1 MNLVVDNLRF
11 FLKNNN
17 VFLSGSAGVGKS
29 FLTMELIRSYRVQ
42 GKIVVVLGSTALS
55 AFNIGGVTLHSF
67 FAFKRCQNY
76 DELYYED
83 RKQKD
88 KLEKLKR
95 ILKQCDLLVIDE
107 ISMVSASLMEMIY
120 YRLSRS
126 DFNGKILLVG
136 DFFQLPPVI
145 NYRENQIQSTLF
157 QNTLYAFSSQTW
169 NDLKF
174 INLKLSVTKRTLD
187 KQFYEY
193 LFFLRMGEV
202 NKEMLNFFKKMLIS
216 SKNLLEYMDEYTL
229 LCATN
234 KKTNY
239 INTEKLN
246 LLQGKESVFKAKAE
260 KLDSTLD
267 DKTYEQWI
275 NGLNSLDE
283 LKLKIGA
290 KIIFCVNN
298 KEENYYNGE
307 QGVVLD
313 FIKDKEQEYILIEKN
328 NGERLRLKPYEY
340 TLEEYE
346 LDKDEKLEVKIKAK
360 FVQFPIKLAYAITIH
375 KSQGMSIDK
384 LICDIDGIF
393 EKGQLYV
400 CLSRAINPSNLKI
413 VYNYKIPFEDYFLKI
428 LKFDKEVKRFY
439 LQEKFINLEENGE

>member
-1 MNLVVDNLRF
+1 MVLNKLRD

-17 VFLSGSAGVGKS
+17 VFLSGGAGVGKS
-29 FLTMELIRSYRVQ
+29 FLTTELIKSYRMQ
-42 GKIVVVLGSTALS
+42 GKIVIVLGSTGLS
-55 AFNIGGVTLHSF
+55 AFNIGGITLHSF

-88 KLEKLKR
+88 KLEKLNR

-120 YRLSRS
+120 YRLTRS

-145 NYRENQIQSTLF
+145 KYKENKSQNTLF
-157 QNTLYAFSSQTW
+157 QNTLYAFSSQAW

-174 INLKLSVTKRTLD
+174 INLKLSITKRTLD

-202 NKEMLNFFKKMLIS
+202 NKEILNFFKKMLIS
-216 SKNLLEYMDEYTL
+216 SENLLEYMDEYTL
-229 LCATN
+229 LSATN

-246 LLQGKESVFKAKAE
+246 LLQGKESIFKAKVE
-260 KLDSTLD
+260 KLDYALD

-275 NGLNSLDE
+275 NGLNSLSE

-307 QGVVLD
+307 QGIVLD
-313 FIKDKEQEYILIEKN
+313 FIKDKEQECILIEKN
-328 NGERLRLKPYEY
+328 NGERLKLKPYEY

-346 LDKDEKLEVKIKAK
+346 LDKYEKLEVKIKAK

-384 LICDIDGIF
+384 LICDIGGIF

-413 VYNYKIPFEDYFLKI
+413 IYNYKMPFEDYFLKI
-428 LKFDKEVKRFY
+428 LKFDKEVKQFY
-439 LQEKFINLEENGE
+439 LREKFINLEEDRE

>member
-1 MNLVVDNLRF
+1 MILSRLENFLRDN
-11 FLKNNN
+11 NI
-17 VFLSGSAGVGKS
+17 FLSGGAGVGKS
-29 FLTMELIRSYRVQ
+29 FLTMELIKSYRVQ

-157 QNTLYAFSSQTW
+157 QNTLYAFSSQAW

-174 INLKLSVTKRTLD
+174 INLKLSITKRTLD

-234 KKTNY
+234 KKTNH

-246 LLQGKESVFKAKAE
+246 LLQGKESVFNAKAE
-260 KLDSTLD
+260 KLDYTLD

-275 NGLNSLDE
+275 NGLNSLSE

-328 NGERLRLKPYEY
+328 NGERLKLKSYEY

-413 VYNYKIPFEDYFLKI
+413 VYNYKMPFENYFLKI
-428 LKFDKEVKRFY
+428 LKFDKEVKQFY
-439 LQEKFINLEENGE
+439 LQEKFVNLE

>member
-1 MNLVVDNLRF
+1 MNLVVDKLRF

-17 VFLSGSAGVGKS
+17 VFLSGGAGVGKS
-29 FLTMELIRSYRVQ
+29 FLTMELIKSYRVQ
-42 GKIVVVLGSTALS
+42 GKIVIVLGSTALS
-55 AFNIGGVTLHSF
+55 AFNIDGVTLHSF

-126 DFNGKILLVG
+126 GFNGKILLVG
-136 DFFQLPPVI
+136 DFFQLPPVVKHK
-145 NYRENQIQSTLF
+145 ENQIQSTLF
-157 QNTLYAFSSQTW
+157 QNTLYAFSSQAW
-169 NDLKF
+169 SDLKF
-174 INLKLSVTKRTLD
+174 INLKLSITKRTLD

-193 LFFLRMGEV
+193 LFFLRMGEI
-202 NKEMLNFFKKMLIS
+202 NKEILNFFKKMLIS

-234 KKTNY
+234 KKTNH

-246 LLQGKESVFKAKAE
+246 LLQGKESIFKAKAE
-260 KLDSTLD
+260 KLDCTLD

-275 NGLNSLDE
+275 NGLNSLSE

-328 NGERLRLKPYEY
+328 NGERLKLKPYEY

-346 LDKDEKLEVKIKAK
+346 LDKDEKLEVKTKAK

-375 KSQGMSIDK
+375 KSQGMSIGK

-413 VYNYKIPFEDYFLKI
+413 IYNYKMPFEDYFLKI

-439 LQEKFINLEENGE
+439 LQEKFINLEEDRE

>member
-1 MNLVVDNLRF
+1 MNLVVENLRS

-17 VFLSGSAGVGKS
+17 VFLTGSAGVGKS

-42 GKIVVVLGSTALS
+42 GKIVIVLGSTALS

-120 YRLSRS
+120 YRLTRS
-126 DFNGKILLVG
+126 GFNGKILLAG
-136 DFFQLPPVI
+136 DFFQLPPVVKHK
-145 NYRENQIQSTLF
+145 ENQNQNTLF
-157 QNTLYAFSSQTW
+157 QNTLYAFSSQAW

-246 LLQGKESVFKAKAE
+246 LLQGKESIFKAKAE
-260 KLDSTLD
+260 KLDYTLD

-275 NGLNSLDE
+275 NGLNSLGE

-313 FIKDKEQEYILIEKN
+313 FIKDKEQECILIEKN
-328 NGERLRLKPYEY
+328 NGERLKLKPYEY

-413 VYNYKIPFEDYFLKI
+413 VYNYKMPFEDYFLKI
-428 LKFDKEVKRFY
+428 LKFDKEVKQFY
-439 LQEKFINLEENGE
+439 LQEKFVNLE

>member
-1 MNLVVDNLRF
+1 MILSRLENFLRDN
-11 FLKNNN
+11 NI
-17 VFLSGSAGVGKS
+17 FLSGGAGVGKS
-29 FLTMELIRSYRVQ
+29 FLAMELIRSYRVQ
-42 GKIVVVLGSTALS
+42 GKIVIVLGSTALS

-126 DFNGKILLVG
+126 GFNGKILLVG
-136 DFFQLPPVI
+136 DFFQLPPVVK
-145 NYRENQIQSTLF
+145 YKENQTQNTLF
-157 QNTLYAFSSQTW
+157 QNTLYAFSSQAW

-174 INLKLSVTKRTLD
+174 INLKLSITKRTLD

-202 NKEMLNFFKKMLIS
+202 NKEILNFFKKMLIS

-234 KKTNY
+234 KKTNH

-246 LLQGKESVFKAKAE
+246 LLQGKESIFKAKAE
-260 KLDSTLD
+260 KLDYTLD

-275 NGLNSLDE
+275 NGLNSLSE

-328 NGERLRLKPYEY
+328 NGERLKLKPYEY

-413 VYNYKIPFEDYFLKI
+413 VYNYKMPFEDYFLKI
-428 LKFDKEVKRFY
+428 LKFDKEVKQFY
-439 LQEKFINLEENGE
+439 LQEKFVNLE

>member
-1 MNLVVDNLRF
+1 MILSRLENFLRDN
-11 FLKNNN
+11 NI
-17 VFLSGSAGVGKS
+17 FLSGGAGVGKS
-29 FLTMELIRSYRVQ
+29 FLTMELIKSYRVQ

-157 QNTLYAFSSQTW
+157 QNTLYAFSSQAW

-174 INLKLSVTKRTLD
+174 INLKLSITKRTLD

-234 KKTNY
+234 KKTNH

-246 LLQGKESVFKAKAE
+246 LLQGKESVFNAKAE
-260 KLDSTLD
+260 KLDYTLD

-275 NGLNSLDE
+275 NGLNSLSE

-328 NGERLRLKPYEY
+328 NGERLKLKPYEY

-413 VYNYKIPFEDYFLKI
+413 VYNYKMPFEDYFLKI
-428 LKFDKEVKRFY
+428 LKFDKEVKQFY
-439 LQEKFINLEENGE
+439 LQEKFVNLEEDRE

>member
-1 MNLVVDNLRF
+1 MLSRLENFLRDN
-11 FLKNNN
+11 NI
-17 VFLSGSAGVGKS
+17 FLSGGAGVGKS
-29 FLTMELIRSYRVQ
+29 FLTTELIRSYRAQ

-55 AFNIGGVTLHSF
+55 VFNIGGVTLHSF

-126 DFNGKILLVG
+126 GFNGKILLVG
-136 DFFQLPPVI
+136 DFFQLPPVVK
-145 NYRENQIQSTLF
+145 YKENQTQNTLF
-157 QNTLYAFSSQTW
+157 QNTLYAFSSQAW

-174 INLKLSVTKRTLD
+174 INLKLSIAKRTLD

-234 KKTNY
+234 KKTNH

-246 LLQGKESVFKAKAE
+246 LLQGEESIFKAKAE
-260 KLDSTLD
+260 KLDCALD

-275 NGLNSLDE
+275 NGLNSLSE
-283 LKLKIGA
+283 LKLKIGV

-307 QGVVLD
+307 QGIVLD
-313 FIKDKEQEYILIEKN
+313 FAKDKEQEYVLIEKN
-328 NGERLRLKPYEY
+328 NGERLKLKPYEY

-346 LDKDEKLEVKIKAK
+346 LDANEKLEIKIKAK
-360 FVQFPIKLAYAITIH
+360 FIQFPIKLAYAITIH

-400 CLSRAINPSNLKI
+400 ALSRAINPNNLKI
-413 VYNYKIPFEDYFLKI
+413 VYNYKIPFENYFLNI
-428 LKFDKEVKRFY
+428 LKIDKEVKRFY
-439 LQEKFINLEENGE
+439 LEEKFINLEENLE

>member
-1 MNLVVDNLRF
+1 M
-11 FLKNNN
+11 
-17 VFLSGSAGVGKS
+17 FLSGGAGVGKS
-29 FLTMELIRSYRVQ
+29 FLTMELIKSYRVQ

-136 DFFQLPPVI
+136 DFFQLPPVVK
-145 NYRENQIQSTLF
+145 YKENQTQNTLF
-157 QNTLYAFSSQTW
+157 QNTLYAFSSQAW

-174 INLKLSVTKRTLD
+174 INLKLSITKRTLD

-234 KKTNY
+234 KKTNH

-246 LLQGKESVFKAKAE
+246 LLQGKESVFNAKAE
-260 KLDSTLD
+260 KLDYTLD

-275 NGLNSLDE
+275 NGLNSLSE

-328 NGERLRLKPYEY
+328 NGERLKLKPYEY

-413 VYNYKIPFEDYFLKI
+413 VYNYKMPFENYFLKI
-428 LKFDKEVKRFY
+428 LKFDKEVKQFY
-439 LQEKFINLEENGE
+439 LQEKFVNLE

>member
-1 MNLVVDNLRF
+1 MILSRLEN
-11 FLKNNN
+11 FLIDNN
-17 VFLSGSAGVGKS
+17 VFLTGGAGVGKS

-42 GKIVVVLGSTALS
+42 GKIVIVLGSTALS

-107 ISMVSASLMEMIY
+107 ISMVSSLLMEMIY
-120 YRLSRS
+120 YRLTRS
-126 DFNGKILLVG
+126 GFNGKILLAG

-145 NYRENQIQSTLF
+145 KYKENQNQNTLF
-157 QNTLYAFSSQTW
+157 QNTLYAFSSQAW

-174 INLKLSVTKRTLD
+174 INLKLSITKRTLD

-193 LFFLRMGEV
+193 LFFLRIGEV

-246 LLQGKESVFKAKAE
+246 LLQGKESVFKAKTE
-260 KLDSTLD
+260 KLDYTLD

-275 NGLNSLDE
+275 NGLNSLGE

-313 FIKDKEQEYILIEKN
+313 FIKDKEQECILIEKN
-328 NGERLRLKPYEY
+328 NGERLKLKPYEY

-346 LDKDEKLEVKIKAK
+346 LDKDEKLEVKTKAK

-413 VYNYKIPFEDYFLKI
+413 IYNYKMSFEDYFLKI
-428 LKFDKEVKRFY
+428 LKFDKEVKQFY
-439 LQEKFINLEENGE
+439 LQEKFINLEEDRR

>member
-1 MNLVVDNLRF
+1 MLSRLEN
-11 FLKNNN
+11 FLIDNN
-17 VFLSGSAGVGKS
+17 VFLTGGAGVGKS

-42 GKIVVVLGSTALS
+42 GKIVIVLGSTALS

-107 ISMVSASLMEMIY
+107 ISMVSSLLMEMIY
-120 YRLSRS
+120 YRLTRS
-126 DFNGKILLVG
+126 GFNGKILLAG

-145 NYRENQIQSTLF
+145 KYKENQNQNTLF
-157 QNTLYAFSSQTW
+157 QNTLYAFSSQAW

-174 INLKLSVTKRTLD
+174 INLKLSITKRTLD

-193 LFFLRMGEV
+193 LFFLRIGEV

-246 LLQGKESVFKAKAE
+246 LLQGKESVFKAKTE
-260 KLDSTLD
+260 KLDYTLD

-275 NGLNSLDE
+275 NGLNSLGE

-313 FIKDKEQEYILIEKN
+313 FIKDKEQECILIEKN
-328 NGERLRLKPYEY
+328 NGERLKLKPYEY

-346 LDKDEKLEVKIKAK
+346 LDKDEKLEVKTKAK

-413 VYNYKIPFEDYFLKI
+413 VYNYKMPFEDYFLKI
-428 LKFDKEVKRFY
+428 LKFDKEVKQFY
-439 LQEKFINLEENGE
+439 LQEKFVNLE

>member
-1 MNLVVDNLRF
+1 MILSRLENFLRDN
-11 FLKNNN
+11 NI
-17 VFLSGSAGVGKS
+17 FLSGGAGVGKS
-29 FLTMELIRSYRVQ
+29 FLAMELIRSYRVQ
-42 GKIVVVLGSTALS
+42 GKIVIVLGSTALS

-126 DFNGKILLVG
+126 GFNGKILLVG
-136 DFFQLPPVI
+136 DFFQLPPVVK
-145 NYRENQIQSTLF
+145 YKENQTQNTLF
-157 QNTLYAFSSQTW
+157 QNTLYAFSSQAW

-174 INLKLSVTKRTLD
+174 INLKLSITKRTLD

-202 NKEMLNFFKKMLIS
+202 NKEILNFFKKMLIS

-234 KKTNY
+234 KKTNH

-246 LLQGKESVFKAKAE
+246 LLQGKESIFKAKAE
-260 KLDSTLD
+260 KLDYTLD

-275 NGLNSLDE
+275 NGLNSLSE

-328 NGERLRLKPYEY
+328 NGERLKLKPYEY

-360 FVQFPIKLAYAITIH
+360 FIQFPIKLAYAITIH

-413 VYNYKIPFEDYFLKI
+413 VYNYKMPFENYFLKI
-428 LKFDKEVKRFY
+428 LKFDKEVKQFY
-439 LQEKFINLEENGE
+439 LQEKFVNLE

>member
-1 MNLVVDNLRF
+1 MILSRLEN
-11 FLKNNN
+11 FLIDNN
-17 VFLSGSAGVGKS
+17 VFLTGGAGVGKS

-42 GKIVVVLGSTALS
+42 GKNVIVLGSTALS

-107 ISMVSASLMEMIY
+107 ISMVSALLMEMIY
-120 YRLSRS
+120 YRLTRS
-126 DFNGKILLVG
+126 GFNGKILLAG

-145 NYRENQIQSTLF
+145 KYKENQNQNTLF
-157 QNTLYAFSSQTW
+157 QNTLYAFSSQAW

-174 INLKLSVTKRTLD
+174 INLKLSITKRTLD

-193 LFFLRMGEV
+193 LFFLRIGEV

-246 LLQGKESVFKAKAE
+246 LLQGKESIFNAKAE

-275 NGLNSLDE
+275 NGLNSLSG

-313 FIKDKEQEYILIEKN
+313 FIKDKEQECILIEKN
-328 NGERLRLKPYEY
+328 NGERLKLKPYEY

-346 LDKDEKLEVKIKAK
+346 LDKDEKLEVKTKAK

-413 VYNYKIPFEDYFLKI
+413 VYNYKMPFEDYFLKI
-428 LKFDKEVKRFY
+428 LKFDKEVKQFY
-439 LQEKFINLEENGE
+439 LQEKFVNLE

>member
-1 MNLVVDNLRF
+1 MLSRLEN
-11 FLKNNN
+11 FLIDNN
-17 VFLSGSAGVGKS
+17 VFLTGGAGVGKS

-42 GKIVVVLGSTALS
+42 GKNVIVLGSTALS

-107 ISMVSASLMEMIY
+107 ISMVSALLMEMIY
-120 YRLSRS
+120 YRLTRS
-126 DFNGKILLVG
+126 GFNGKILLAG

-145 NYRENQIQSTLF
+145 KYKENQNQNTLF
-157 QNTLYAFSSQTW
+157 QNTLYAFSSQAW

-174 INLKLSVTKRTLD
+174 INLKLSITKRTLD

-193 LFFLRMGEV
+193 LFFLRIGEV

-246 LLQGKESVFKAKAE
+246 LLQGKESIFNAKAE

-275 NGLNSLDE
+275 NGLNSLSG

-313 FIKDKEQEYILIEKN
+313 FIKDKEQECILIEKN
-328 NGERLRLKPYEY
+328 NGERLKLKPYEY

-346 LDKDEKLEVKIKAK
+346 LDKDEKLEVKTKAK

-413 VYNYKIPFEDYFLKI
+413 VYNYKMPFEDYFLKI
-428 LKFDKEVKRFY
+428 LKFDKEVKQFY
-439 LQEKFINLEENGE
+439 LQEKFVNLE

>member
-1 MNLVVDNLRF
+1 MVLNKLRD

-17 VFLSGSAGVGKS
+17 VFLSGGAGVGKS
-29 FLTMELIRSYRVQ
+29 FLTTELIKSYRMQ
-42 GKIVVVLGSTALS
+42 GKIVIVLGSTGLS
-55 AFNIGGVTLHSF
+55 AFNISGITLHSF

-88 KLEKLKR
+88 KLEKLNR

-120 YRLSRS
+120 YRLTRS

-145 NYRENQIQSTLF
+145 KYKENKSQNTLF
-157 QNTLYAFSSQTW
+157 QNTLYAFSSQAW

-174 INLKLSVTKRTLD
+174 INIKLSITKRTLD

-202 NKEMLNFFKKMLIS
+202 NKEILNFFKKMLIS
-216 SKNLLEYMDEYTL
+216 SENLLEYMDEYTL
-229 LCATN
+229 LSATN

-246 LLQGKESVFKAKAE
+246 LLQGKESIFKAKVE
-260 KLDSTLD
+260 KLDYALD

-275 NGLNSLDE
+275 NGLNSLSE

-307 QGVVLD
+307 QGIVLD
-313 FIKDKEQEYILIEKN
+313 FIKDKEQECILIEKN
-328 NGERLRLKPYEY
+328 NGERLKLKPYEY

-346 LDKDEKLEVKIKAK
+346 LDKYEKLEVKIKAK

-384 LICDIDGIF
+384 LICDIGGIF

-413 VYNYKIPFEDYFLKI
+413 IYNYKMPFEDYFLKI
-428 LKFDKEVKRFY
+428 LKFDKEVKQFY
-439 LQEKFINLEENGE
+439 LREKFINLEEDRE

>member
-1 MNLVVDNLRF
+1 M
-11 FLKNNN
+11 
-17 VFLSGSAGVGKS
+17 FLSGGAGVGKS
-29 FLTMELIRSYRVQ
+29 FLAMELIRSYRVQ
-42 GKIVVVLGSTALS
+42 GKIVIVLGSTALS

-126 DFNGKILLVG
+126 GFNGKILLVG
-136 DFFQLPPVI
+136 DFFQLPPVVK
-145 NYRENQIQSTLF
+145 YKENQTQNTLF
-157 QNTLYAFSSQTW
+157 QNTLYAFSSQAW

-174 INLKLSVTKRTLD
+174 INLKLSITKRTLD

-234 KKTNY
+234 KKTNH

-246 LLQGKESVFKAKAE
+246 LLQGKESVFNAKAE
-260 KLDSTLD
+260 KLDYTLD

-275 NGLNSLDE
+275 NGLNSLSE

-328 NGERLRLKPYEY
+328 NGERLKLKPYEY

-346 LDKDEKLEVKIKAK
+346 LDKDEKLEVKVKAK

-413 VYNYKIPFEDYFLKI
+413 VYNYKMPFEDYFLKI
-428 LKFDKEVKRFY
+428 LKFDKEVKQFY
-439 LQEKFINLEENGE
+439 LQEKFVNLEEDGE

>member
-1 MNLVVDNLRF
+1 MLSRLEN
-11 FLKNNN
+11 FLIDNN
-17 VFLSGSAGVGKS
+17 VFLTGGAGVGKS

-42 GKIVVVLGSTALS
+42 GKIVIVLGSTALS

-107 ISMVSASLMEMIY
+107 ISMVSALLMEMIY
-120 YRLSRS
+120 YRLTRS
-126 DFNGKILLVG
+126 GFNGKILLAG

-145 NYRENQIQSTLF
+145 KYKENQNQNTLF
-157 QNTLYAFSSQTW
+157 QNTLYAFSSQAW

-174 INLKLSVTKRTLD
+174 INLKLSITKRTLD

-193 LFFLRMGEV
+193 LFFLRIGEV

-246 LLQGKESVFKAKAE
+246 LLQGKESIFNAKAE
-260 KLDSTLD
+260 KLDFTLD

-275 NGLNSLDE
+275 NGLNSLSG

-313 FIKDKEQEYILIEKN
+313 FIKDKEQECILIEKN
-328 NGERLRLKPYEY
+328 NGERLKLKPYEY

-346 LDKDEKLEVKIKAK
+346 LDKDEKLEVKTKAK

-413 VYNYKIPFEDYFLKI
+413 VYNYKMPFEDYFLKI
-428 LKFDKEVKRFY
+428 LKFDKEVKQFY
-439 LQEKFINLEENGE
+439 LQEKFVNLE

>member
-1 MNLVVDNLRF
+1 MILSRLENFLRDN
-11 FLKNNN
+11 NI
-17 VFLSGSAGVGKS
+17 FLSGGAGVGKS
-29 FLTMELIRSYRVQ
+29 FLTTELIRSYRAQ

-55 AFNIGGVTLHSF
+55 VFNIGGVTLHSF

-126 DFNGKILLVG
+126 GFNGKILLVG
-136 DFFQLPPVI
+136 DFFQLPPVVK
-145 NYRENQIQSTLF
+145 YKENQTQNTLF
-157 QNTLYAFSSQTW
+157 QNTLYAFSSQAW

-174 INLKLSVTKRTLD
+174 INLKLSIAKRTLD

-234 KKTNY
+234 KKTNH

-246 LLQGKESVFKAKAE
+246 LLQGEESIFKAKAE
-260 KLDSTLD
+260 KLDCALD

-275 NGLNSLDE
+275 NGLNSLSE
-283 LKLKIGA
+283 LKLKIGV

-307 QGVVLD
+307 QGIVLD
-313 FIKDKEQEYILIEKN
+313 FAKDKEQEYVLIEKN
-328 NGERLRLKPYEY
+328 NGERLKLKPYEY

-346 LDKDEKLEVKIKAK
+346 LDANEKLEIKIKAK
-360 FVQFPIKLAYAITIH
+360 FIQFPIKLAYAITIH

-400 CLSRAINPSNLKI
+400 ALSRAINPNNLKI
-413 VYNYKIPFEDYFLKI
+413 VYNYKIPFENYFLNI
-428 LKFDKEVKRFY
+428 LKIDKEVKRFY
-439 LQEKFINLEENGE
+439 LEEKFINLEENLE

>member
-1 MNLVVDNLRF
+1 MVVENLRS

-17 VFLSGSAGVGKS
+17 VFLTGGAGVGKS

-42 GKIVVVLGSTALS
+42 GKIVIVLGSTALS

-120 YRLSRS
+120 YRLTRS
-126 DFNGKILLVG
+126 GFNGKILLAG
-136 DFFQLPPVI
+136 DFFQLPPVVKHK
-145 NYRENQIQSTLF
+145 ENQNQNTLF
-157 QNTLYAFSSQTW
+157 QNTLYAFSSQAW

-246 LLQGKESVFKAKAE
+246 LLRGKESIFKAKAE
-260 KLDSTLD
+260 KLDYTLD

-275 NGLNSLDE
+275 NGLNSLGE

-313 FIKDKEQEYILIEKN
+313 FIKDKEQECILIEKN
-328 NGERLRLKPYEY
+328 NGERLKLKPYEY

-413 VYNYKIPFEDYFLKI
+413 VYNYKMPFEDYFLKI
-428 LKFDKEVKRFY
+428 LKFDKEVKQFY
-439 LQEKFINLEENGE
+439 LQEKFVNLE

>member
-1 MNLVVDNLRF
+1 MLSRLENFLRDN
-11 FLKNNN
+11 NI
-17 VFLSGSAGVGKS
+17 FLSGGAGVGKS
-29 FLTMELIRSYRVQ
+29 FLAMELIRSYRVQ
-42 GKIVVVLGSTALS
+42 GKIVIVLGSTALS

-126 DFNGKILLVG
+126 GFNGKILLVG
-136 DFFQLPPVI
+136 DFFQLPPVVK
-145 NYRENQIQSTLF
+145 YKENQTQNTLF
-157 QNTLYAFSSQTW
+157 QNTLYAFSSQAW

-174 INLKLSVTKRTLD
+174 INLKLSITKRTLD

-202 NKEMLNFFKKMLIS
+202 NKEILNFFKKMLIS

-234 KKTNY
+234 KKTNH

-246 LLQGKESVFKAKAE
+246 LLQGKESIFKAKAE
-260 KLDSTLD
+260 KLDYTLD

-275 NGLNSLDE
+275 NGLNSLSE

-328 NGERLRLKPYEY
+328 NGERLKLKPYEY

-413 VYNYKIPFEDYFLKI
+413 VYNYKMPFEDYFLKI
-428 LKFDKEVKRFY
+428 LKFDKEVKQFY
-439 LQEKFINLEENGE
+439 LQEKFVNLE

>member
-1 MNLVVDNLRF
+1 MLSRLENFLRDN
-11 FLKNNN
+11 NI
-17 VFLSGSAGVGKS
+17 FLSGGAGVGKS
-29 FLTMELIRSYRVQ
+29 FLTMELIKSYRVQ

-157 QNTLYAFSSQTW
+157 QNTLYAFSSQAW

-174 INLKLSVTKRTLD
+174 INLKLSITKRTLD

-234 KKTNY
+234 KKTNH

-246 LLQGKESVFKAKAE
+246 LLQGKESVFNAKAE
-260 KLDSTLD
+260 KLDYTLD

-275 NGLNSLDE
+275 NGLNSLSE

-328 NGERLRLKPYEY
+328 NGERLKLKSYEY

-413 VYNYKIPFEDYFLKI
+413 VYNYKMPFENYFLKI
-428 LKFDKEVKRFY
+428 LKFDKEVKQFY
-439 LQEKFINLEENGE
+439 LQEKFVNLE

>member
-1 MNLVVDNLRF
+1 MLSRLENFLRDN
-11 FLKNNN
+11 NI
-17 VFLSGSAGVGKS
+17 FLSGGAGVGKS
-29 FLTMELIRSYRVQ
+29 FLTMELIKSYRVQ

-157 QNTLYAFSSQTW
+157 QNTLYAFSSQAW

-174 INLKLSVTKRTLD
+174 INLKLSITKRTLD

-234 KKTNY
+234 KKTNH

-246 LLQGKESVFKAKAE
+246 LLQGKESVFNAKAE
-260 KLDSTLD
+260 KLDYTLD

-275 NGLNSLDE
+275 NGLNSLSE

-328 NGERLRLKPYEY
+328 NGERLKLKPYEY

-413 VYNYKIPFEDYFLKI
+413 VYNYKMPFEDYFLKI
-428 LKFDKEVKRFY
+428 LKFDKEVKQFY
-439 LQEKFINLEENGE
+439 LQEKFVNLEEDRE

>member
-1 MNLVVDNLRF
+1 MILSRLENFLRDN
-11 FLKNNN
+11 NI
-17 VFLSGSAGVGKS
+17 FLSGGAGVGKS
-29 FLTMELIRSYRVQ
+29 FLAMELIRSYRVQ
-42 GKIVVVLGSTALS
+42 GKIVIVLGSTALS

-126 DFNGKILLVG
+126 GFNGKILLVG
-136 DFFQLPPVI
+136 DFFQLPPVVK
-145 NYRENQIQSTLF
+145 YKENQTQITLF
-157 QNTLYAFSSQTW
+157 QNTLYAFSSQAW

-174 INLKLSVTKRTLD
+174 INLKLSITKRTLD

-193 LFFLRMGEV
+193 LFYLRMGEV
-202 NKEMLNFFKKMLIS
+202 NKEILNFFKKMLIS

-234 KKTNY
+234 KKTNH

-246 LLQGKESVFKAKAE
+246 LLQGKESIFKAKAE
-260 KLDSTLD
+260 KLDYTLD

-275 NGLNSLDE
+275 NGLNSLSE

-328 NGERLRLKPYEY
+328 NGERLKLKPYEY

-413 VYNYKIPFEDYFLKI
+413 VYNYKMPFEDYFLKI
-428 LKFDKEVKRFY
+428 LKFDKEVKQFY
-439 LQEKFINLEENGE
+439 LQEKFVNLE

>member
-1 MNLVVDNLRF
+1 MILSRLENFLRDN
-11 FLKNNN
+11 NI
-17 VFLSGSAGVGKS
+17 FLSGGAGVGKS
-29 FLTMELIRSYRVQ
+29 FLTMELIKSYRVQ

-136 DFFQLPPVI
+136 DFFQLPPVVK
-145 NYRENQIQSTLF
+145 YKENQTQNTLF
-157 QNTLYAFSSQTW
+157 QNTLYAFSSQAW

-174 INLKLSVTKRTLD
+174 INLKLSITKRTLD

-234 KKTNY
+234 KKTNH

-246 LLQGKESVFKAKAE
+246 LLQGKESVFNAKAE
-260 KLDSTLD
+260 KLDYTLD

-275 NGLNSLDE
+275 NGLNSLSE

-328 NGERLRLKPYEY
+328 NGERLKLKPYEY

-413 VYNYKIPFEDYFLKI
+413 VYNYKMPFENYFLKI
-428 LKFDKEVKRFY
+428 LKFDKEVKQFY
-439 LQEKFINLEENGE
+439 LQEKFVNLE

>member
-1 MNLVVDNLRF
+1 MILSRLEN
-11 FLKNNN
+11 FLIDNN
-17 VFLSGSAGVGKS
+17 VFLTGGAGVGKS

-42 GKIVVVLGSTALS
+42 GKIVIVLGSTALS

-107 ISMVSASLMEMIY
+107 ISMVSSLLMEMIY
-120 YRLSRS
+120 YRLTRS
-126 DFNGKILLVG
+126 GFNGKILLAG

-145 NYRENQIQSTLF
+145 KYKENQNQNTLF
-157 QNTLYAFSSQTW
+157 QNTLYAFSSQAW

-174 INLKLSVTKRTLD
+174 INLKLSITKRTLD

-193 LFFLRMGEV
+193 LFFLRIGEV

-246 LLQGKESVFKAKAE
+246 LLQGKESVFKAKTE
-260 KLDSTLD
+260 KLDYTLD

-275 NGLNSLDE
+275 NGLNSLGE

-313 FIKDKEQEYILIEKN
+313 FIKDKEQECILIEKN
-328 NGERLRLKPYEY
+328 NGERLKLKPYEY

-346 LDKDEKLEVKIKAK
+346 LDKDEKLEVKTKAK

-413 VYNYKIPFEDYFLKI
+413 VYNYKMPFEDYFLKI
-428 LKFDKEVKRFY
+428 LKFDKEVKQFY
-439 LQEKFINLEENGE
+439 LQEKFVNLE

>member
-1 MNLVVDNLRF
+1 MILSRLEN
-11 FLKNNN
+11 FLIDNN
-17 VFLSGSAGVGKS
+17 VFLTGGAGVGKS

-42 GKIVVVLGSTALS
+42 GKIVIVLGSTALS

-107 ISMVSASLMEMIY
+107 ISMVSALLMEMIY
-120 YRLSRS
+120 YRLTRS
-126 DFNGKILLVG
+126 GFNGKILLAG

-145 NYRENQIQSTLF
+145 KYKENQNQNTLF
-157 QNTLYAFSSQTW
+157 QNTLYAFSSQAW

-174 INLKLSVTKRTLD
+174 INLKLSITKRTLD

-193 LFFLRMGEV
+193 LFFLRIGEV

-246 LLQGKESVFKAKAE
+246 LLQGKESIFNAKAE

-275 NGLNSLDE
+275 NGLNSLSG

-313 FIKDKEQEYILIEKN
+313 FIKDKEQECILIEKN
-328 NGERLRLKPYEY
+328 NGERLKLKPYEY

-346 LDKDEKLEVKIKAK
+346 LDKDEKLEVKTKAK

-413 VYNYKIPFEDYFLKI
+413 VYNYKMPFEDYFLKI
-428 LKFDKEVKRFY
+428 LKFDKEVKQFY
-439 LQEKFINLEENGE
+439 LQEKFVNLE

>member
-1 MNLVVDNLRF
+1 MVLNKLRD
-11 FLKNNN
+11 FLKNDN
-17 VFLSGSAGVGKS
+17 VFLSGGAGVGKS
-29 FLTMELIRSYRVQ
+29 FLTIELIRSYRIQ
-42 GKIVVVLGSTALS
+42 GKIVIALGSTALS

-107 ISMVSASLMEMIY
+107 ISMVSTSLMEMIY
-120 YRLSRS
+120 YRLTRS
-126 DFNGKILLVG
+126 GFNGKILLVG

-145 NYRENQIQSTLF
+145 NHKENQIQNSLF
-157 QNTLYAFSSQTW
+157 QNTLYAFSSQAW
-169 NDLKF
+169 SDLKF
-174 INLKLSVTKRTLD
+174 INLKLSITKRTLD

-193 LFFLRMGEV
+193 LFYLRMGEV
-202 NKEMLNFFKKMLIS
+202 NQEILQFFKKMLIS
-216 SKNLLEYMDEYTL
+216 SKDLLGYMDEYTL

-239 INTEKLN
+239 INAEKLN
-246 LLQGKESVFKAKAE
+246 LLQGEERIFKAKTE
-260 KLDSTLD
+260 KLDHVLD
-267 DKTYEQWI
+267 DKIYKQWV
-275 NGLNSLDE
+275 NGLNSMDE

-307 QGVVLD
+307 QGVILNFV
-313 FIKDKEQEYILIEKN
+313 KDNECEYILIEKN
-328 NGERLRLKPYEY
+328 NGEKLQLKVYEY

-346 LDKDEKLEVKIKAK
+346 LDKNEKLEVKVKAK
-360 FVQFPIKLAYAITIH
+360 FIQFPIKLAYAITIH

-384 LICDIDGIF
+384 LICDIGGIF

-400 CLSRAINPSNLKI
+400 CLSRAINPNNLKI
-413 VYNYKIPFEDYFLKI
+413 VYNYKIPFEDYFLRI
-428 LKFDKEVKRFY
+428 LKADKEVKKFY
-439 LQEKFINLEENGE
+439 LQEKFINLEENKG

>member
-1 MNLVVDNLRF
+1 MLSRLENFLRDN
-11 FLKNNN
+11 NI
-17 VFLSGSAGVGKS
+17 FLSGGAGVGKS

-126 DFNGKILLVG
+126 GFNGKILLVG
-136 DFFQLPPVI
+136 DFFQLPPVVK
-145 NYRENQIQSTLF
+145 YKENQTQNTLF
-157 QNTLYAFSSQTW
+157 QNTLYTFSSQAW

-174 INLKLSVTKRTLD
+174 INLKLSITKRTLD

-202 NKEMLNFFKKMLIS
+202 NKEILNFFKKMLIS
-216 SKNLLEYMDEYTL
+216 SKNLLERMDEYTL

-234 KKTNY
+234 KKTNH

-246 LLQGKESVFKAKAE
+246 LLQGKESIFKAKTE

-275 NGLNSLDE
+275 NGLNSLSE

-328 NGERLRLKPYEY
+328 NGERLKLKSYEY

-413 VYNYKIPFEDYFLKI
+413 VYNYKMPFEDYFLKI

-439 LQEKFINLEENGE
+439 QQEKFVNLEENGE

>member
-1 MNLVVDNLRF
+1 MLSRLENFLRDN
-11 FLKNNN
+11 NI
-17 VFLSGSAGVGKS
+17 FLSGGAGVGKS
-29 FLTMELIRSYRVQ
+29 FLTMELIKSYRVQ

-126 DFNGKILLVG
+126 GFNGKILLVG
-136 DFFQLPPVI
+136 DFFQLPPVVK
-145 NYRENQIQSTLF
+145 YKENQTQNTLF
-157 QNTLYAFSSQTW
+157 QNTLYAFSSQAW

-174 INLKLSVTKRTLD
+174 INLKLSITKRTLD

-234 KKTNY
+234 KKTNH

-246 LLQGKESVFKAKAE
+246 LLQGKESIFKAKAE
-260 KLDSTLD
+260 KLDYTLD

-275 NGLNSLDE
+275 NGLNSLGE

-328 NGERLRLKPYEY
+328 NGERLKLKSYEY

-413 VYNYKIPFEDYFLKI
+413 VYNYKMPFEDYFLKI
-428 LKFDKEVKRFY
+428 LKFDKEVKQFY
-439 LQEKFINLEENGE
+439 LQEKFVNLE

>member
-1 MNLVVDNLRF
+1 MILSRLENFLRDN
-11 FLKNNN
+11 NI
-17 VFLSGSAGVGKS
+17 FLSGGAGVGKS
-29 FLTMELIRSYRVQ
+29 FLAMELIRSYRVQ
-42 GKIVVVLGSTALS
+42 GKIVIVLGSTALS

-126 DFNGKILLVG
+126 GFNGKILLVG
-136 DFFQLPPVI
+136 DFFQLPPVVK
-145 NYRENQIQSTLF
+145 YKENQTQNTLF
-157 QNTLYAFSSQTW
+157 QNTLYAFSSQAW

-174 INLKLSVTKRTLD
+174 INLKLSITKRTLD

-234 KKTNY
+234 KKTNH

-246 LLQGKESVFKAKAE
+246 LLQGKESVFNAKAE
-260 KLDSTLD
+260 KLDYTLD

-275 NGLNSLDE
+275 NGLNSLSE

-328 NGERLRLKPYEY
+328 NGERLKLKPYEY

-346 LDKDEKLEVKIKAK
+346 LDKDEKLEVKVKAK

-413 VYNYKIPFEDYFLKI
+413 VYNYKMPFEDYFLKI
-428 LKFDKEVKRFY
+428 LKFDKEVKQFY
-439 LQEKFINLEENGE
+439 LQEKFVNLEEDGE

>member
-1 MNLVVDNLRF
+1 
-11 FLKNNN
+11 
-17 VFLSGSAGVGKS
+17 
-29 FLTMELIRSYRVQ
+29 MELIRSYRVQ

-126 DFNGKILLVG
+126 GFNGKILLVG

-145 NYRENQIQSTLF
+145 NYRENQIQGTLF
-157 QNTLYAFSSQTW
+157 QNTLYAFSSQAW

-307 QGVVLD
+307 QGVVLY

-439 LQEKFINLEENGE
+439 LQEKFINLEENEE

>member
-1 MNLVVDNLRF
+1 
-11 FLKNNN
+11 
-17 VFLSGSAGVGKS
+17 
-29 FLTMELIRSYRVQ
+29 MELVRSYRVQ

-126 DFNGKILLVG
+126 GFNGKILLVG

-157 QNTLYAFSSQTW
+157 QNTLYAFSSQAW

-400 CLSRAINPSNLKI
+400 CLS
-413 VYNYKIPFEDYFLKI
+413 
-428 LKFDKEVKRFY
+428 
-439 LQEKFINLEENGE
+439 

>member
-1 MNLVVDNLRF
+1 MVVENLRS

-17 VFLSGSAGVGKS
+17 VFLTGGAGVGKS

-42 GKIVVVLGSTALS
+42 GKIVIVLGSTALS

-120 YRLSRS
+120 YRLTRS
-126 DFNGKILLVG
+126 GFNGKILLAG
-136 DFFQLPPVI
+136 DFFQLPPVVKHK
-145 NYRENQIQSTLF
+145 ENQNQNTLF
-157 QNTLYAFSSQTW
+157 QNTLYAFSSQAW

-174 INLKLSVTKRTLD
+174 INLKLSITKRTLD

-246 LLQGKESVFKAKAE
+246 LLQGKESVFKAKTE
-260 KLDSTLD
+260 KLDYTLD

-275 NGLNSLDE
+275 NGLNSLGE

-313 FIKDKEQEYILIEKN
+313 FIKDKEQECILIEKN
-328 NGERLRLKPYEY
+328 NGERLKLKPYEY

-413 VYNYKIPFEDYFLKI
+413 IYNYKMSFEDYFLKI
-428 LKFDKEVKRFY
+428 LKFDKEVKQFY
-439 LQEKFINLEENGE
+439 LQEKFVNLE